1 MAHVKRRFI
10 THLSPNVGSAW
21 QRPRHAASGK
31 YSFTMSR
38 ISRYLLGCRL
48 CSHTVG
54 MALWIFC
61 PTCGH
66 GAHEDCLY
74 AYASDISRSA
84 LSGLHADR
92 LLSGLPTP
100 TTVPSSPHIALDSP
114 SSIHWLFPS
123 EQALFTPVSALP
135 SRLNSRAASPDIPHL
150 DQNALESRAILLS
163 QCPSGC
169 GHSCLLALPLS
180 ELPEQTWVY

>member
-1 MAHVKRRFI
+1 MGLYTFDPPIAFSE
-10 THLSPNVGSAW
+10 LQS
-21 QRPRHAASGK
+21 
-31 YSFTMSR
+31 
-38 ISRYLLGCRL
+38 
-48 CSHTVG
+48 CSHTFG
-54 MALWIFC
+54 TSLWIFC

-74 AYASDISRSA
+74 AYAEDSSRSA
-84 LSGLHADR
+84 LSGLNPDR
-92 LLSGLPTP
+92 LSALPTP

-114 SSIHWLFPS
+114 SSGHWLFPS
-123 EQALFTPVSALP
+123 EQALFTPASALA

-150 DQNALESRAILLS
+150 DQNALESRAVLLS

-180 ELPEQTWVY
+180 ELPAQSWVY

>member
-1 MAHVKRRFI
+1 M
-10 THLSPNVGSAW
+10 
-21 QRPRHAASGK
+21 
-31 YSFTMSR
+31 
-38 ISRYLLGCRL
+38 

-114 SSIHWLFPS
+114 SSGHWLFPS